1 MNFLLGSEINDPS
14 LQGVRITTVT
24 LSPDGASAR
33 LYFTMETSDT
43 STDPDRAL
51 RRATGFFRRALCD
64 ALSLKRTP
72 ELRFAVDPA
81 PPIHF
86 SNEEAVK

>member
-1 MNFLLGSEINDPS
+1 MNFLLGWEINDPS

-24 LSPDGASAR
+24 LSPDGTTAR
-33 LYFTMETSDT
+33 LYFSMQPSD
-43 STDPDRAL
+43 SLADPDRAL

-72 ELRFAVDPA
+72 ELRFALDPA
-81 PPIHF
+81 PRTDL
-86 SNEEAVK
+86 